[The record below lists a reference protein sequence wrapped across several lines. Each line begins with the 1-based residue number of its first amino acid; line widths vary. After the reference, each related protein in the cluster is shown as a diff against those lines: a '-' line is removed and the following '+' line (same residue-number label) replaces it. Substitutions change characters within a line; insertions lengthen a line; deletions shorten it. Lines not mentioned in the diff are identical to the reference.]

1 MIKFSIEEAYKTV
14 KAHLEAGGKRS
25 QLKGTRG
32 SQCAY
37 RGVDGAKCFIGLMI
51 PDDKYHD
58 DFEKGM
64 SAISMVRHK
73 IIKGSPVFG
82 EALGELQELH
92 DNPNC
97 WSPDGTYNAYS
108 LIDSWFEKNK
118 EVV

>member
-1 MIKFSIEEAYKTV
+1 MISFTIEDAYNTV

-25 QLKGTRG
+25 QLRNIRG

-37 RGVDGAKCFIGLMI
+37 RGAAGAKCFIGLMI
-51 PDDKYHD
+51 PDSKYHES
-58 DFEKGM
+58 FEKGM
-64 SAISMVRHK
+64 SAVSMVRNK

-97 WSPDGTYNAYS
+97 WGPDGTYSAYN
-108 LIDSWFEKNK
+108 LLDTWFEENK
-118 EVV
+118 GVV